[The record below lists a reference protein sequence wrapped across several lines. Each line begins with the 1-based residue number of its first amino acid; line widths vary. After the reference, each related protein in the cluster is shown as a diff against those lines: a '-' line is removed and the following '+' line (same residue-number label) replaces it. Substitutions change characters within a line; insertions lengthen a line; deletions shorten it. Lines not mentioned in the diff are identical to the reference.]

1 MKRFTSILMI
11 FILMLTV
18 MSTTSVMVSAA
29 DGNVEVQ
36 SDAGDDMGSLLTEL
50 KVAVKE
56 LAWEIIN
63 FIKSE
68 ETYKNIATAIL
79 AVLAILF
86 LPLILGVVVM
96 VFVAIVAMESFVG
109 AMVKIAEIILS
120 VIPSLI

>member
-18 MSTTSVMVSAA
+18 MSTTSVMASAA

-36 SDAGDDMGSLLTEL
+36 SDAGDDMGTLLTEL

-56 LAWEIIN
+56 LALEIIN

-86 LPLILGVVVM
+86 LPLILGVVVI

-109 AMVKIAEIILS
+109 AMVKIVEIILTL
-120 VIPSLI
+120 IPSLI

>member
-11 FILMLTV
+11 FILMFTF
-18 MSTTSVMVSAA
+18 MSTTSVMALAA
-29 DGNVEVQ
+29 DGNVEAQ
-36 SDAGDDMGSLLTEL
+36 PDASDDMGSLLSEL

-56 LAWEIIN
+56 LVLEIIN
-63 FIKSE
+63 FIKSD

-86 LPLILGVVVM
+86 LPLILAVVVI

-109 AMVKIAEIILS
+109 AMVKIVEIILA

>member
-1 MKRFTSILMI
+1 MA
-11 FILMLTV
+11 
-18 MSTTSVMVSAA
+18 SAA

-36 SDAGDDMGSLLTEL
+36 SDASYDMGSLLSEL

-56 LAWEIIN
+56 LVLEIIN
-63 FIKSE
+63 FIKSN

-86 LPLILGVVVM
+86 LPLVLGVVVI
-96 VFVAIVAMESFVG
+96 VFVAIVAMETFVG
-109 AMVKIAEIILS
+109 AMVKIVEIILA

>member
-11 FILMLTV
+11 FILMLTF
-18 MSTTSVMVSAA
+18 MSSTSVMASAA
-29 DGNVEVQ
+29 DVNVEVQ
-36 SDAGDDMGSLLTEL
+36 PDAGDDMGTLLTEL

-56 LAWEIIN
+56 LVLEIIN
-63 FIKSE
+63 FIKSD

-86 LPLILGVVVM
+86 LPVILGVVVI

-109 AMVKIAEIILS
+109 AMVKIVEIILA